1 MNTPRNLRELENT
14 TIYILREAYR
24 KHRRLAFLWSMG
36 KDSTTLLWMA
46 RKAFFGRLPFPVLHV
61 DTSYKFPQMYEYRR
75 RMTREWGLD
84 LIVHRNEEAL
94 AAGMGPA
101 NHSTLECCNALK
113 TQALRQ
119 AIERYDFEALL
130 LGIRRDEH
138 GIRAKERVFSPR
150 DEDFR
155 WNYLDQPPEL
165 WDLYQARSSEM
176 QHLRVHPLLHWREV
190 DIWEYVRAE
199 GVPLP
204 DLYFATSGTRYR
216 SIGCRTCCRPF
227 ESSAATVAEVIA
239 ELRDATEGER
249 AGRAQDK
256 EDEATMQKLRA
267 LGYM

>member
-1 MNTPRNLRELENT
+1 MTTSHNLREMENA

-24 KHRRLAFLWSMG
+24 KHPRLALLWSMG

-75 RMTREWGLD
+75 RMAQEWGLD
-84 LIVHRNEEAL
+84 LIVHRNEAAL
-94 AAGMGPA
+94 AAGMGPDQ
-101 NHSTLECCNALK
+101 HSTLECCNALK

-119 AIERYDFEALL
+119 AIERHGFEALL

-150 DEDFR
+150 DEEFR
-155 WNYLDQPPEL
+155 WNYMDQPPEL
-165 WDLYQARSSEM
+165 WDLYQARLSEM
-176 QHLRVHPLLHWREV
+176 QHLRIHPLLHWREL

-204 DLYFATSGTRYR
+204 DLYFASSGTRYR

-227 ESSAATVAEVIA
+227 ESRAVTVAEVI
-239 ELRDATEGER
+239 EEIRESEEGER

>member
-1 MNTPRNLRELENT
+1 MNTPQGLRELENA

-24 KHRRLAFLWSMG
+24 KHPRLVLLWSMG

-61 DTSYKFPQMYEYRR
+61 DTSYKFPQMYEYRQ
-75 RMTREWGLD
+75 RMAREWGLN

-94 AAGMGPA
+94 AAGMEPGKP
-101 NHSTLECCNALK
+101 STLECCNALK

-119 AIERYDFEALL
+119 AIERHGFEALL
-130 LGIRRDEH
+130 IGIRRDEH

-165 WDLYQARSSEM
+165 WDLYQARLTEM
-176 QHLRVHPLLHWREV
+176 QHLRIHPLLHWRELDV
-190 DIWEYVRAE
+190 WEYVRAE
-199 GVPLP
+199 GIPLP
-204 DLYFATSGTRYR
+204 DLYFANSGSRYR
-216 SIGCRTCCRPF
+216 SIGCHTCCRPF
-227 ESSAATVAEVIA
+227 ESSAVTVAEVI
-239 ELRDATEGER
+239 EEIRGSRDGER

>member
-1 MNTPRNLRELENT
+1 MSLPAKLRELENT

-24 KHRRLAFLWSMG
+24 KHRKLALLWSMG

-46 RKAFFGRLPFPVLHV
+46 RKAFFGHLHFPVLHI
-61 DTSYKFPQMYEYRR
+61 DTSYKFPQMYEYRQQ
-75 RMTREWGLD
+75 MTAEWKLN
-84 LIVHRNEEAL
+84 LIVHRNEDAL
-94 AAGMGPA
+94 ARGMGPHA
-101 NHSTLECCNALK
+101 YTTLECCTALK
-113 TQALRQ
+113 TLALKQ
-119 AIERYDFEALL
+119 AIERHGFEALL

-150 DEDFR
+150 DETFR

-165 WDLYQARSSEM
+165 WDLYQARSSDM
-176 QHLRVHPLLHWREV
+176 QHLRIHPLLHWREI

-199 GVPLP
+199 KIPLP
-204 DLYFATSGTRYR
+204 DLYFANSGHRFR
-216 SIGCRTCCRPF
+216 SIGCQTCCKSL
-227 ESSAATVAEVIA
+227 ESRAVTVDDVIA
-239 ELRDATEGER
+239 EIQQAKEGER

>member
-1 MNTPRNLRELENT
+1 MNMSPRLRELENN

-24 KHRRLAFLWSMG
+24 KHRELALLWSMG

-46 RKAFFGRLPFPVLHV
+46 RKAFFGVLPFPVLHI
-61 DTSYKFPQMYEYRR
+61 DTSYKFPQMYEYRQ
-75 RMTREWGLD
+75 RMTGEWKLN
-84 LIVHRNEEAL
+84 LIVHRNEAAL
-94 AAGMGPA
+94 AAGMSPRA
-101 NHSTLECCNALK
+101 HTTLECCNALK
-113 TQALRQ
+113 TLALKQ
-119 AIERYDFEALL
+119 AIETHGFKALL

-150 DEDFR
+150 DENFK

-176 QHLRVHPLLHWREV
+176 QHLRIHPLLAWREV
-190 DIWEYVRAE
+190 DIWEYIRAE
-199 GVPLP
+199 EVPLP
-204 DLYFATSGTRYR
+204 DLYFAHSGTRFR
-216 SIGCRTCCRPF
+216 SIGCQTCCKPL
-227 ESSAATVAEVIA
+227 ESHAVTVSEIIVEIQQSQ
-239 ELRDATEGER
+239 EGER